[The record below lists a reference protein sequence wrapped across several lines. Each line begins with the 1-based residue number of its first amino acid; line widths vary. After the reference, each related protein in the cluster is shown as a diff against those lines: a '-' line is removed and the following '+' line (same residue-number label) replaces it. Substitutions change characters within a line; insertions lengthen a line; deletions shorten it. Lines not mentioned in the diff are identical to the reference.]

1 MERLSYN
8 EWMVYIYKY
17 LKTQS
22 ENKKNKNGQ

>member
-17 LKTQS
+17 LKIQA
-22 ENKKNKNGQ
+22 ENKNKKNGK